1 MMRKTWRYLTYSIL
15 IVVSTLFWLGS
26 VESALAKARRWG
38 YRCVEVTL
46 RPNPANPLNG
56 CVRVGLF
63 DCRGGCAVGGVI
75 PHYQCVFGGLFC
87 DQVLLVR
94 FVRAPSLPC
103 LPMFGAGGAGCVC
116 DRTVPPS
123 VGPIFLHLPG
133 C

>member
-1 MMRKTWRYLTYSIL
+1 MRKTWRYLTYSIL
-15 IVVSTLFWLGS
+15 IVVSTLFWIGS
-26 VESALAKARRWG
+26 VESALAKARLWG

-46 RPNPANPLNG
+46 RPAPGNPLNG
-56 CVRVGLF
+56 CLRVGF

-75 PHYQCVFGGLFC
+75 QHFQCVLGGLAC
-87 DQVLLVR
+87 DQVILVR
-94 FVRAPSLPC
+94 RVTVPSLPC

-116 DRTVPPS
+116 DQTVPPG